1 MGFLLANSLGD
12 SLAVLF
18 DESIRLNA
26 VTDLRY
32 LSFRANLSMIYGC
45 YMDKN
50 ILSEIKN
57 IKDEKKSRF
66 MYILK

>member
-12 SLAVLF
+12 SLAFLF

-32 LSFRANLSMIYGC
+32 LSFRANLSMIYGF
-45 YMDKN
+45 YM
-50 ILSEIKN
+50 
-57 IKDEKKSRF
+57 EKIYLAR
-66 MYILK
+66 LKI